1 MILTMN
7 KRIQSID
14 ILRGIT
20 IFLMVMSANIAWSA
34 GLPGWMFHCQVPP
47 PDYVFNPDIKGIT
60 WVDLVFPFFI
70 FSMGASMPF
79 SLGGKLRKG
88 QSIGQISAG
97 IVKRWLILAA
107 FGLVLGNAGLISSY
121 HEAPKMLLRLGIWI
135 GMFLSLWRIDHP
147 KGWIVNLAGA
157 LSTVA
162 LLIIEKR
169 AFGVTLSVN
178 SNNIIIMILS
188 LLALLGGFIW
198 LVSRDRWAVRAVIFL
213 IVCAL
218 KELTWHSDCLKCLD
232 IPGSLNWLINWKYAQ
247 YLVILLIGMSVGDVI
262 AKARQRGEC
271 QFIAAGRLSSV
282 ASGLGS
288 LVIIPLIL
296 WTMYTRQVFTGMYIT
311 LGFGI
316 ITIILQKGEFRSP
329 AQIIVK
335 AGYLLL
341 ALGIAFD
348 PIDGGMTKDYCNLS
362 YMLTT
367 AGLACL
373 LLHFLLWVEALL
385 SDAGKSISAG
395 FTLTGQNPML
405 AYTLSSFILNP
416 LFYLI
421 GLGSA
426 VDGACAGNP
435 FMGFVRGLIIS
446 VAMLALTSFF
456 SKKKIYWRS

>member
-1 MILTMN
+1 MN
-7 KRIQSID
+7 KRVQSID

-20 IFLMVMSANIAWSA
+20 IFLMVMSANIAWGA

-47 PDYVFNPDIKGIT
+47 PDYVFNPAIKGIT

-79 SLGGKLRKG
+79 SLGGRLRKG
-88 QSIGQISAG
+88 QSIGQVSLG

-107 FGLVLGNAGLISSY
+107 FGLVLGNSGLILSY
-121 HEAPKMLLRLGIWI
+121 HDAPKILLRLGIWI
-135 GMFLSLWRIDHP
+135 GMFLSLWRIDKP

-157 LSTVA
+157 ISTVA
-162 LLIIEKR
+162 LLIVESHT
-169 AFGVTLSVN
+169 FGVTLSVN

-188 LLALLGGFIW
+188 LLALLGGFVW
-198 LVSRDRWAVRAVIFL
+198 LISRDRWVVRAL
-213 IVCAL
+213 ILLAVCAI
-218 KELTWHSDCLKCLD
+218 KEITWHSHCLD
-232 IPGSLNWLINWKYAQ
+232 WADFPGSIKWLFSWGYAQ
-247 YLVILLIGMSVGDVI
+247 YLVILIIGMSVGDII
-262 AKARQRGEC
+262 AKARQRGET
-271 QFIAAGRLSSV
+271 QFIAAGRLSSIIT
-282 ASGLGS
+282 GLGS
-288 LVIIPLIL
+288 LAIIPLIL

-311 LGFGI
+311 LAFGI
-316 ITIILQKGEFRSP
+316 VTIILQRGEFRCP
-329 AQIIVK
+329 AQLIVK

-373 LLHFLLWVEALL
+373 LLYFLLWVEALL

-426 VDGACAGNP
+426 IDGACAENP
-435 FMGFVRGLIIS
+435 FMGVIRGLIIS
-446 VAMLALTSFF
+446 AAMLALTSLF

>member
-1 MILTMN
+1 MN

-20 IFLMVMSANIAWSA
+20 IFLMVMSANIAWSS

-88 QSIGQISAG
+88 VSKGKVSLG
-97 IVKRWLILAA
+97 IIKRWLILAA

-121 HEAPKMLLRLGIWI
+121 TDMPKVLLRFGIWI
-135 GMFLSLWRIDHP
+135 GMFLALWRVNRP
-147 KGWIVNLAGA
+147 KGWIINLVGA
-157 LSTVA
+157 LVVVA
-162 LLIIEKR
+162 LLLVERR
-169 AFGVTLSVN
+169 AFGVTLSVK

-188 LLALLGGFIW
+188 LLALLGGFVW
-198 LVSRDRWAVRAVIFL
+198 LISKDNWKIRALIFL
-213 IVCAL
+213 AACIL
-218 KELTWHSDCLKCLD
+218 KELSWHSDCL
-232 IPGSLNWLINWKYAQ
+232 NWADFPSGIKWLVSWGYAQ
-247 YLVILLIGMSVGDVI
+247 YLVILIAGMSVGDVI
-262 AKARQRGEC
+262 SRARERGEC
-271 QFIAAGRLSSV
+271 QFSGARRPSSIV
-282 ASGLGS
+282 TAIGS
-288 LVIIPLIL
+288 LAIIPLIL
-296 WTMYTRQVFTGMYIT
+296 WTMYTRDVFTGMYLT

-316 ITIILQKGEFRSP
+316 ITIILLRGDYRSP
-329 AQIIVK
+329 ANIIVK

-367 AGLACL
+367 SGLACL
-373 LLHFLLWVEALL
+373 LLYFLLWAEALL
-385 SDAGKSISAG
+385 SKAGVSLNGG

-416 LFYLI
+416 LYYII
-421 GLGSA
+421 GLGA
-426 VDGACAGNP
+426 IVDGACAGNP
-435 FMGFVRGLIIS
+435 LMGFVRGLIIS
-446 VAMLALTSFF
+446 VAMLAFTSLF